1 MKEIESNLSIQKNL
15 NLKIKDSKYYH
26 NEVSKILQSL
36 SYKEKFNIVKNVD
49 RNLLKKV
56 NTFTG
61 TKSVHTLDYISSI
74 PYKKKELSLK
84 EEVLLKLRTMF
95 MLWAVKDYF
104 VEKRRSTL
112 RVVK

>member
-1 MKEIESNLSIQKNL
+1 MKEIDSNLNIKKNF
-15 NLKIKDSKYYH
+15 NSEIKEAQYYH
-26 NEVSKILQSL
+26 KEVSEILQGL
-36 SYKEKFNIVKNVD
+36 TYKEKFNIVKEVD

-61 TKSVHTLDYISSI
+61 TKAVHTLNYISCI
-74 PYKKKELSLK
+74 PYKKKELNLK

-104 VEKRRSTL
+104 VEKRRKTL
-112 RVVK
+112 RIVK

>member
-1 MKEIESNLSIQKNL
+1 MKEIVSNLSIQKNL

-61 TKSVHTLDYISSI
+61 TKAVHTLDYISSI

-104 VEKRRSTL
+104 VEKRRNTL
-112 RVVK
+112 KVVK

>member
-1 MKEIESNLSIQKNL
+1 MKKIDSNLNIQKNF
-15 NLKIKDSKYYH
+15 NIKIKEAKYYH
-26 NEVSKILQSL
+26 NEVCKILQSL
-36 SYKEKFNIVKNVD
+36 TYKEKFNIVKEVD

-61 TKSVHTLDYISSI
+61 TKAVHTLNYISCI
-74 PYKKKELSLK
+74 PYKKKELNLK

-104 VEKRRSTL
+104 VEKRRKTL
-112 RVVK
+112 IIVK

>member
-1 MKEIESNLSIQKNL
+1 MKEIDSNLNIQKNF
-15 NLKIKDSKYYH
+15 NIKIKEAKYYH
-26 NEVSKILQSL
+26 NEVCKILQNL
-36 SYKEKFNIVKNVD
+36 SYKEKFNIVKEVD

-61 TKSVHTLDYISSI
+61 TKAVHTLNYISCI
-74 PYKKKELSLK
+74 PYKKKELNLK

-104 VEKRRSTL
+104 VEKRRKTL
-112 RVVK
+112 RIIK

>member
-1 MKEIESNLSIQKNL
+1 MKEIDSNLNIKKNF
-15 NLKIKDSKYYH
+15 NSEIKEAKYYH
-26 NEVSKILQSL
+26 KEVSEILQGL
-36 SYKEKFNIVKNVD
+36 TYKEKFNIVKEVD

-61 TKSVHTLDYISSI
+61 TKAVHTLNYISCI
-74 PYKKKELSLK
+74 PYKKKELNLK

-104 VEKRRSTL
+104 VEKRRKNL
-112 RVVK
+112 RIVK

>member
-1 MKEIESNLSIQKNL
+1 MKEIDSNLNIQKNF
-15 NLKIKDSKYYH
+15 NLKIKEAKYYH
-26 NEVSKILQSL
+26 NEVCEILQSL
-36 SYKEKFNIVKNVD
+36 TYKEKFNIVKEVD

-56 NTFTG
+56 NTFTE
-61 TKSVHTLDYISSI
+61 TKAVHTLDYINSI
-74 PYKKKELSLK
+74 PYKKKELILK

-104 VEKRRSTL
+104 VEKRRNTL

>member
-1 MKEIESNLSIQKNL
+1 MKKIDSNLNIQKNF
-15 NLKIKDSKYYH
+15 NIKIKEAKYYH
-26 NEVSKILQSL
+26 NEVCKILQNL
-36 SYKEKFNIVKNVD
+36 TYKEKFNIVKEVD

-61 TKSVHTLDYISSI
+61 TKAVHTLDYINSI

-104 VEKRRSTL
+104 VEKKRNTL

>member
-1 MKEIESNLSIQKNL
+1 MKEIVSNLSIKKNL
-15 NLKIKDSKYYH
+15 NSKIKDAKYYH
-26 NEVSKILQSL
+26 NEVCKILQCL

-49 RNLLKKV
+49 INLLKKV

-61 TKSVHTLDYISSI
+61 TKAVHTLDYINSI
-74 PYKKKELSLK
+74 PYKKKELNLK

-104 VEKRRSTL
+104 VKKRRNTL